1 LLNGWFSTPDQK
13 VAGSSPTGCAS
24 LTNGFVK
31 FNLFEGAQA
40 RHFFG
45 IRIIEQ
51 ICRGNQITLRS
62 WKARQKTL
70 DAIVTLLVRRTGAG
84 NLRLKEGLAFG
95 LVLGSLICR
104 AFPVNFVRD
113 DVDIDVFNLNCVP
126 TLQYKL
132 GARTSL

>member
-1 LLNGWFSTPDQK
+1 MCGLKSFKLR
-13 VAGSSPTGCAS
+13 VSSSKFVGDEVTS
-24 LTNGFVK
+24 LKFAKFLTTDGHRYALRGF
-31 FNLFEGAQA
+31 Q
-40 RHFFG
+40 RW
-45 IRIIEQ
+45 
-51 ICRGNQITLRS
+51 LRR
-62 WKARQKTL
+62 KARQKTL

-132 GARTSL
+132 GARTSLWEF